1 MLVWCT
7 TSVHTTDLAE
17 PHLHLGPVSGF
28 RLSLYSAEMHE
39 LGEFETTVPNWST
52 GDEFLMGERRR
63 FRIVG
68 IAPFPGADDV
78 PFNAFWKVKP
88 VNE

>member
-17 PHLHLGPVSGF
+17 PSPTLGPVSGF
-28 RLSLYSAEMHE
+28 RFSLYSAEINE

-52 GDEFLMGERRR
+52 GDEFLRATAGASASSGSPLPWRR
-63 FRIVG
+63 
-68 IAPFPGADDV
+68 
-78 PFNAFWKVKP
+78 
-88 VNE
+88 